1 MQGDPTL
8 IGHLNTVLRNELTAI
23 NQYFLHARMLDN
35 WGVSKLGKHERD
47 ESIVEMKHAERIIDR
62 ILFLEGLPNLQ
73 DLDRLSIG
81 ENVGEILDCDL
92 KLELKALADLRAA
105 ISHAELVKD
114 YDSRDLIQS
123 ILHEEEQ
130 SVDFIETQLELVKR
144 MGLQNYIQLQ
154 SGSAS

>member
-1 MQGDPTL
+1 
-8 IGHLNTVLRNELTAI
+8 
-23 NQYFLHARMLDN
+23 MLDH

-47 ESIVEMKHAERIIDR
+47 ESIAEMKHAERIIDR

-73 DLDRLSIG
+73 DLDRLLIG

-105 ISHAELVKD
+105 ISHAEVVKD
-114 YDSRDLIQS
+114 YVSRDLFQS
-123 ILHEEEQ
+123 ILYEEEK
-130 SVDFIETQLELVKR
+130 SVDFLETQVELVKR
-144 MGLQNYIQLQ
+144 MALENYIQLQ

>member
-81 ENVGEILDCDL
+81 EKVGEIIDCDL

-105 ISHAELVKD
+105 ISHAELIKD
-114 YDSRDLIQS
+114 YDSRYLLQS

-130 SVDFIETQLELVKR
+130 SVDFLEIQGELIKR
-144 MGLQNYIQLQ
+144 MGLENYTQLQ

>member
-1 MQGDPTL
+1 LQGDPTL